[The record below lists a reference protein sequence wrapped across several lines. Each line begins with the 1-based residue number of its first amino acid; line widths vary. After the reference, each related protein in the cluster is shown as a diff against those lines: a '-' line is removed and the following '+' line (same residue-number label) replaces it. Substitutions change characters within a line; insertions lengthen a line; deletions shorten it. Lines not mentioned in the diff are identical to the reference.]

1 MVEAEARMHD
11 LTSRL
16 RERGYRVTPQRAAVL
31 KVLTERDN
39 HPTVE
44 QIYESVRID
53 FPMTSLATVYKTL
66 AVLKEVGAVCE
77 LRIDGGG
84 TRYDGCRNEPHP
96 HLICVRCGE
105 ITDLDIAP
113 IGGTIE
119 EVEIRTGYRVVS
131 HRHNFFGTC
140 PDCRGDGEDQSKR

>member
-1 MVEAEARMHD
+1 MGEAENRLHD
-11 LTSRL
+11 LISRL

-31 KVLTERDN
+31 KVLTGRDN

-53 FPMTSLATVYKTL
+53 LPMTSLATVYKTL

-77 LRIDGGG
+77 LRIDGRG
-84 TRYDGCRNEPHP
+84 TRYDGCRDGSHP
-96 HLICVRCGE
+96 HLICLCCGR

-119 EVEIRTGYRVVS
+119 EVEIQTGYRIVS
-131 HRHNFFGTC
+131 HRHDFFGTC
-140 PDCRGDGEDQSKR
+140 PDCRNDGEPASD